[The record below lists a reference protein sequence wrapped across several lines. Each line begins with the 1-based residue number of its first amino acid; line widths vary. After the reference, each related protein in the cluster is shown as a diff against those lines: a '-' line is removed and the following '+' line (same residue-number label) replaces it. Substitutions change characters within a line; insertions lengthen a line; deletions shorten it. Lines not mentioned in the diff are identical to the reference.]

1 MNEELNVMEEITENV
16 ETATEEAVTGE
27 KKYTEEEFNQ
37 RLDEILSRKIARNEA
52 KVRKEYEKKYGNLE
66 AVLRA
71 GTGEENVEEI
81 TSSFRKFYEGK
92 GIEMPTEPRYS
103 DGDIRILARAEADDI
118 INAGFDEVVEEVD
131 RLSGIGVQNMSPREK
146 ALFENLARH
155 RQTMER
161 ANELARIG
169 VTQDVYDSKEFK
181 DFAGKF
187 NADTSIREIYDLY
200 NKMQPKKE
208 KRTMGSMKSTAA
220 EDKGVKDFYSYEE
233 ASKFTRDELRKN
245 PELMKAIEKS
255 MPKW

>member
-1 MNEELNVMEEITENV
+1 MNEELNV
-16 ETATEEAVTGE
+16 TEEVVEEEETTTEGLAEPE
-27 KKYTEEEFNQ
+27 KKYTEEDFQ
-37 RLDEILSRKIARNEA
+37 RMVSEAVEKRVSRREA
-52 KVRKEYEKKYGNLE
+52 KIRSEYEKKYGELE
-66 AVLRA
+66 AVLRT
-71 GTGEENVEEI
+71 GTGEEDIENI

-161 ANELARIG
+161 ANELAKIG